1 MIHCDVTVFRH
12 DASHKGS
19 IAGCSNFAVT
29 FFQNFANSVSREFL
43 FWEFRS
49 ASDFT
54 EDLVRRVNSD
64 VSGAGW
70 GAKGL
75 WVSKHF
81 LEDHLGFNVFVL
93 CMYVCIS
100 PCNAM

>member
-1 MIHCDVTVFRH
+1 M
-12 DASHKGS
+12 
-19 IAGCSNFAVT
+19 
-29 FFQNFANSVSREFL
+29 
-43 FWEFRS
+43 
-49 ASDFT
+49 
-54 EDLVRRVNSD
+54 RRVNSD